1 MKLTH
6 WKLLFAVL
14 LAATAAGALDL
25 TVDQPVPCNVFE
37 TGSEVRLPVTI
48 SDKKPLKGT
57 LRIEVRDYTGKK
69 LLEREEKL
77 SGTKQKYEL
86 DCGKPERGYYE
97 ILSTL
102 SNEQGEKTKE
112 WRNSFGVADFSHRSA
127 KEVRDGGYRFGM
139 KLWLIEEIWW
149 NRKLHWDA
157 GKVMGV
163 CCNLGLQWTRA
174 QLGQRTPMDT
184 IELIRN
190 YPVNVVLKVETYPD
204 EMIDRARYPKI
215 TDFTKV
221 KGRTKALMPKKAEY
235 QAHVKKLVREIPED
249 QNVFEIWNEP
259 WQWKTLSAED
269 FATLA
274 NWAAEAI
281 IEVRPNAVIG
291 PNIYATVNEYDKRV
305 IAAGKLR
312 NQKMIGIHPYCSRT
326 TEYRGFR
333 QILRNYRDYVEA
345 KTGKK
350 IDFYAT
356 EFGWSTAPQGQRV
369 TTEAGQ
375 ARNTVRE
382 ALELYAGD
390 VKTLIPHTMASREY
404 DPKDRE
410 HYFGYFR
417 LNGEPK
423 PALIAFSNC
432 ARMIDGS
439 RFVGEHDF
447 GHGIGAMRFEKDGV
461 QTLALWTEDKEL
473 PFTVDT
479 GVDEITVV
487 DIMGRA
493 SKQKCDGGRL
503 KLTLSGDPL
512 YLVGIAPAPADTLIG
527 PEDELM
533 PDRWQPRKTLYTI
546 PRSAR
551 LPGRSEPAAYGGEPL
566 FKLADKKASRSSLK
580 SYWSWTPGEVAI
592 LFDVKDRKIVLTGPN
607 GKGGGDRLEL
617 DLCARPGRQYDAASL
632 FDYRFTVI
640 PATEGK
646 AAQLRVSNPA
656 YDKTLEL
663 APGKSAPGI
672 RWSYQPTQEGYR
684 VELRLKS
691 SALGVGDFKPDQR
704 LAFRTVLYNRD
715 RTDVD
720 EWKTYHTRVATQNSK
735 DRYNQLNMI
744 RLTEGK

>member
-1 MKLTH
+1 MSQH
-6 WKLLFAVL
+6 PNFLFLMADQIRNTSLDGMADGICTPNLRRLMDQSVLFTRAACTCPLCTPSRASLATGRYPSRCGVPIHDAVL
-14 LAATAAGALDL
+14 APEQSTFYQAL
-25 TVDQPVPCNVFE
+25 
-37 TGSEVRLPVTI
+37 
-48 SDKKPLKGT
+48 
-57 LRIEVRDYTGKK
+57 
-69 LLEREEKL
+69 
-77 SGTKQKYEL
+77 
-86 DCGKPERGYYE
+86 
-97 ILSTL
+97 
-102 SNEQGEKTKE
+102 
-112 WRNSFGVADFSHRSA
+112 
-127 KEVRDGGYRFGM
+127 RDGGYRFGM

-390 VKTLIPHTMASREY
+390 LGSVVADGRVIVSGHVEVDSELDVRWHRAGDVGQREPLEVHRRHDGVFIAIGESRDRSFAYRDVERVLHEPPVGDCERAVNVQVPVDLECSEDVQCHIVGDSEGVWEIECEFCTSGYRDVGVHSDRVRHRLIPVE
-404 DPKDRE
+404 
-410 HYFGYFR
+410 
-417 LNGEPK
+417 
-423 PALIAFSNC
+423 
-432 ARMIDGS
+432 
-439 RFVGEHDF
+439 
-447 GHGIGAMRFEKDGV
+447 
-461 QTLALWTEDKEL
+461 
-473 PFTVDT
+473 
-479 GVDEITVV
+479 
-487 DIMGRA
+487 GR
-493 SKQKCDGGRL
+493 
-503 KLTLSGDPL
+503 
-512 YLVGIAPAPADTLIG
+512 
-527 PEDELM
+527 
-533 PDRWQPRKTLYTI
+533 
-546 PRSAR
+546 
-551 LPGRSEPAAYGGEPL
+551 
-566 FKLADKKASRSSLK
+566 
-580 SYWSWTPGEVAI
+580 
-592 LFDVKDRKIVLTGPN
+592 
-607 GKGGGDRLEL
+607 
-617 DLCARPGRQYDAASL
+617 
-632 FDYRFTVI
+632 
-640 PATEGK
+640 
-646 AAQLRVSNPA
+646 
-656 YDKTLEL
+656 
-663 APGKSAPGI
+663 
-672 RWSYQPTQEGYR
+672 
-684 VELRLKS
+684 
-691 SALGVGDFKPDQR
+691 
-704 LAFRTVLYNRD
+704 
-715 RTDVD
+715 
-720 EWKTYHTRVATQNSK
+720 H
-735 DRYNQLNMI
+735 
-744 RLTEGK
+744 